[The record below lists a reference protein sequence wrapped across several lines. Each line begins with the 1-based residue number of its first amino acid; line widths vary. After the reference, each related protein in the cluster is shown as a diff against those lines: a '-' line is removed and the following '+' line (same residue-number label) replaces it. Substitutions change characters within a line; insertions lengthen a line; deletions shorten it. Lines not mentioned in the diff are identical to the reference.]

1 MDMRPIEALAYDATH
16 DDNDAILAEARARFA
31 AGASVRGLPRPFDAP
46 EDRESW
52 YTLQRRPLAD
62 GGTAAYLML
71 RWRGRIDGKTGRSL
85 GRLN

>member
-1 MDMRPIEALAYDATH
+1 MDAFYEALAYEATH
-16 DDNDAILAEARARFA
+16 AEPDAILAEARARYA
-31 AGASVRGLPRPFDAP
+31 AGVSVRGLPRPFDAP

-62 GGTAAYLML
+62 GQTAAYLML
-71 RWRGRIDGKTGRSL
+71 RWRGKIDGKTGRSL